1 MVKQKGTEIMSKGQ
15 AKVGGEVGVNG
26 HFYKGGQFL
35 PTTQA
40 EPGKFKSKKG
50 TGKVEIEPYVWA
62 LPEEGMKSLFR
73 SMSPGVFTGKENGVW
88 VMIGSDQTWAY
99 YFGDAETVAA
109 KKAEL
114 QARIDAFNA
123 GVRWVK
129 ED

>member
-1 MVKQKGTEIMSKGQ
+1 MKTQ
-15 AKVGGEVGVNG
+15 AKQGGETGVNG

-35 PTTQA
+35 PSTQA
-40 EPGKFKSKKG
+40 EPGTFKRAKVAA
-50 TGKVEIEPYVWA
+50 TRKVEIAPYLWA
-62 LPEEGMKSLFR
+62 LPPEGMKSLYR

-88 VMIGSDQTWAY
+88 VMIGSDQTWFY

-123 GVRWVK
+123 GVRWVQ
-129 ED
+129 E